1 MKRFINIS
9 FLSLVFA
16 GMALTGCNDD
26 LTTSSY
32 VKVNDEDPSFRFYR
46 HRLIIR

>member
-16 GMALTGCNDD
+16 GMALIGCNDD
-26 LTTSSY
+26 LTQLLCES
-32 VKVNDEDPSFRFYR
+32 KR
-46 HRLIIR
+46 